1 MVDRRLER
9 AIVLAL
15 LNEEDEPR
23 RPCARLAA
31 ELDVDSHTLS
41 EALGR
46 LSEAGLVC
54 QEGSEV
60 WASRAC
66 THLDEIGLIAI

>member
-15 LNEEDEPR
+15 LNDEGEPR

-31 ELDVDSHTLS
+31 ELDADTHALR

-46 LSEAGLVC
+46 LSEAGVVC

-60 WASRAC
+60 WASRVS
-66 THLDEIGLIAI
+66 THLDELGLIAI